1 MRNTLRQEAY
11 LHLMKTCWLASL
23 LFCQM
28 AFAQTMSDEEIIR
41 QARQASNEA
50 IARQD
55 VDAVAAFWWED
66 YVVITGR
73 GRVAAGREANTA
85 EWRKMLAEVPLTRFE
100 RTPSEII
107 ISRNN
112 PELAWESGQWK
123 GFNTY
128 SAGGRY
134 SAQWKKKNGQWK
146 LQAELFVAL
155 EK

>member
-1 MRNTLRQEAY
+1 
-11 LHLMKTCWLASL
+11 MKTCWITCV
-23 LFCQM
+23 LFCPM
-28 AFAQTMSDEEIIR
+28 AFSQTMSDEEIIR
-41 QARQASNEA
+41 QARQASNEG
-50 IARQD
+50 IARKD

-73 GRVAAGREANTA
+73 GHVAAGREANAA
-85 EWRKMLAEVPLTRFE
+85 EWRKMLAEAPLTRFE